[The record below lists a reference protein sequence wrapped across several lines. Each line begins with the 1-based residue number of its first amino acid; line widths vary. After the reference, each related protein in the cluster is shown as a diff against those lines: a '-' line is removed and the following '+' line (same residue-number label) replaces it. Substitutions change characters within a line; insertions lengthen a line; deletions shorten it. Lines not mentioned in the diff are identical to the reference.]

1 MTTRHTQARQG
12 RLAFAILVAIVIV
25 SGAFLWTQ
33 GDLINPLQSTTLLME
48 LSSGEAGFA
57 MVGEEGTRPD
67 APTTTTEQS
76 TTESTTIAA
85 EAVEAS
91 PVEQMTLE
99 AFTAELAAAGVDV
112 EAVTATMTAEG
123 RSLENLLAVVN
134 SGRVSVADLAARLMG
149 ESSTATT
156 TSEAEG
162 TLPPGEGSSELLN
175 LRWDEL
181 GSVAY
186 DLWVILATT
195 VLLIVISRPVGWL
208 VNRLKSVTQS
218 RVGHAVSS

>member
-12 RLAFAILVAIVIV
+12 RLAFAVLVAIVIV

-33 GDLINPLQSTTLLME
+33 GDLINPLQSTTLLIE

-57 MVGEEGTRPD
+57 MVGEEGTRPEP
-67 APTTTTEQS
+67 PT

-112 EAVTATMTAEG
+112 ESVTATMTAEG

-149 ESSTATT
+149 ESSTVTT

-162 TLPPGEGSSELLN
+162 TLPPDEGSSELLN

-195 VLLIVISRPVGWL
+195 VLLIVVSRPVGWL

>member
-1 MTTRHTQARQG
+1 MNTRRATSRQG

-33 GDLINPLQSTTLLME
+33 GDLISPLQSTTLLIE

-57 MVGEEGTRPD
+57 MVGEEGTRPEP
-67 APTTTTEQS
+67 PT
-76 TTESTTIAA
+76 TTESTTSV
-85 EAVEAS
+85 VESVDAS

-99 AFTAELAAAGVDV
+99 AFTAELAAAGVDIQ
-112 EAVTATMTAEG
+112 AVTATMTAEG

-195 VLLIVISRPVGWL
+195 VLLIVVSRPVGWL
-208 VNRLKSVTQS
+208 INRLKSVTQS

>member
-1 MTTRHTQARQG
+1 MTTRRTQDRQG

-25 SGAFLWTQ
+25 SGALLWTQ
-33 GDLINPLQSTTLLME
+33 GDLISPLQSTTLLIE
-48 LSSGEAGFA
+48 LSSGETGFA

-67 APTTTTEQS
+67 PPTTSSEQS
-76 TTESTTIAA
+76 TTESTTT
-85 EAVEAS
+85 AVEPDEAS
-91 PVEQMTLE
+91 PAEQMTLE

-112 EAVTATMTAEG
+112 EAVTANMTAEG

-134 SGRVSVADLAARLMG
+134 SGRVSVADLAARLQG
-149 ESSTATT
+149 ETNSAP
-156 TSEAEG
+156 TSESEG
-162 TLPPGEGSSELLN
+162 TLPSGEGSSELLN

-195 VLLIVISRPVGWL
+195 VLLIVVSRPVGWV

>member
-1 MTTRHTQARQG
+1 MNTRRTQARQG
-12 RLAFAILVAIVIV
+12 GLAFAVLVAIVIV

-33 GDLINPLQSTTLLME
+33 GDLINPLQSTTLLIE

-57 MVGEEGTRPD
+57 MVGETGTRPE
-67 APTTTTEQS
+67 APTTTEQT
-76 TTESTTIAA
+76 TTESTTSAA
-85 EAVEAS
+85 EPVEAS
-91 PVEQMTLE
+91 TVEQMTLE
-99 AFTAELAAAGVDV
+99 TFTAELAAAGVDV
-112 EAVTATMTAEG
+112 EAVTANMTAEG

-134 SGRVSVADLAARLMG
+134 SGRVSVADLAARLQG
-149 ESSTATT
+149 ETNSAP
-156 TSEAEG
+156 TSESEG

-195 VLLIVISRPVGWL
+195 VLLIVVSRPVGWV

>member
-1 MTTRHTQARQG
+1 MNTRRTTSRQG
-12 RLAFAILVAIVIV
+12 RLAFVVLVAIVIV

-57 MVGEEGTRPD
+57 MVDEEGTRPE
-67 APTTTTEQS
+67 APTTTEQS
-76 TTESTTIAA
+76 TTESTTSAV

-112 EAVTATMTAEG
+112 EAVTANMTAEG

-149 ESSTATT
+149 ETSTATT
-156 TSEAEG
+156 ASEAEG
-162 TLPPGEGSSELLN
+162 TLPPGEGTSELLN

-195 VLLIVISRPVGWL
+195 VLLIVVSRPVGWL

>member
-1 MTTRHTQARQG
+1 MTRRHTQARQG
-12 RLAFAILVAIVIV
+12 RLAFAILVAIVII

-33 GDLINPLQSTTLLME
+33 GDLISPLQSTTLLME

-57 MVGEEGTRPD
+57 MVGEEGTRPE
-67 APTTTTEQS
+67 PPTTTEQS
-76 TTESTTIAA
+76 TTESTTSVV

-218 RVGHAVSS
+218 RVGHSVSS

>member
-1 MTTRHTQARQG
+1 MNTRRTQARQG
-12 RLAFAILVAIVIV
+12 GLAFAVLVAIVIV

-33 GDLINPLQSTTLLME
+33 GDLISPLQSTTLLME

-57 MVGEEGTRPD
+57 MVGETGTRTE
-67 APTTTTEQS
+67 APTTTTTEQS
-76 TTESTTIAA
+76 TTESTTSAA
-85 EAVEAS
+85 EPVVAS

-99 AFTAELAAAGVDV
+99 TFTAELAAAGVDV
-112 EAVTATMTAEG
+112 EAVTANMTAEG

-134 SGRVSVADLAARLMG
+134 SGRVSVADLAARLQG
-149 ESSTATT
+149 ETNNAP
-156 TSEAEG
+156 TSESEG

-195 VLLIVISRPVGWL
+195 VLLIVVSRPVGWV